1 MLSMQEL
8 FEALY
13 FSPTEENVEKII
25 QQHPTL
31 FKTENWCP
39 IGENESNFSIFE
51 NQQSNPIAAL
61 VEKVTNSIDAI
72 LMKKCLKK
80 GIAPKSSQA
89 PQSME
94 EAIEILFPD
103 HKNWDLSSFRRQQA
117 EDIQIIADGP
127 RQQSAVIIYDNG
139 EGQHPVEFE
148 NTFLSLMRGNKMKSA
163 LYKENT
169 TWVAAELSYFAEPRV
184 TSSSAPS
191 DTTTKA
197 CSGLR

>member
-25 QQHPTL
+25 QQNPTL
-31 FKTENWCP
+31 FRAENWYP
-39 IGENESNFSIFE
+39 IGENESNFSIIE

-72 LMKKCLKK
+72 LMKKCLEK

-117 EDIQIIADGP
+117 EDIQIMPTVRGSIA
-127 RQQSAVIIYDNG
+127 
-139 EGQHPVEFE
+139 
-148 NTFLSLMRGNKMKSA
+148 L
-163 LYKENT
+163 
-169 TWVAAELSYFAEPRV
+169 
-184 TSSSAPS
+184 
-191 DTTTKA
+191 
-197 CSGLR
+197 